1 MQMHVIIMQVLRMMM
16 DLVCYLMEYE
26 TCSEDGL
33 SVVDNDVDDDGHVG
47 DADEVVGCTDNTA
60 CNYDFSAT
68 DSDNLLCT

>member
-1 MQMHVIIMQVLRMMM
+1 
-16 DLVCYLMEYE
+16 MEYE

-33 SVVDNDVDDDGHVG
+33 SVVDNDADDDGVC

-68 DSDNLLCT
+68 DSDNDYVPIQ